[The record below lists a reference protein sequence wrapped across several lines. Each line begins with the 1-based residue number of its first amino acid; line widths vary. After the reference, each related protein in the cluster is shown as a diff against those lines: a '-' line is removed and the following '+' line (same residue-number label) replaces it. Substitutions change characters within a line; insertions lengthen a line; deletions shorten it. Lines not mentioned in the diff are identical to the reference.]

1 MSPQRPQVNTGERGD
16 QGVGIITT
24 LVWGGAGLSKLARGR
39 NVVEAEG
46 MEEKKNKEK
55 REAGLSQSAQWAEAA
70 SDADRG
76 NGL

>member
-1 MSPQRPQVNTGERGD
+1 
-16 QGVGIITT
+16 
-24 LVWGGAGLSKLARGR
+24 
-39 NVVEAEG
+39 

-55 REAGLSQSAQWAEAA
+55 REAGLSQSAQSADTA